1 MVSNYVFTS
10 HSKSS
15 IRSGHEILLLC
26 CSLTSSNQLE
36 RPAIHYDTELLLH
49 IEYRVSNLTIGGADL
64 QTILL
69 SEELIYKLAH

>member
-49 IEYRVSNLTIGGADL
+49 IEYRVSNLTIGGADF
-64 QTILL
+64 TIGGAD
-69 SEELIYKLAH
+69 YKLAH